1 MNIRVTV
8 EMGYDTTSFDF
19 DNEEAAVLFAG
30 TARKHLHID
39 KDDEGKSKKS
49 KVVVEFLVEEED
61 N

>member
-1 MNIRVTV
+1 MKIRVTIK
-8 EMGYDTTSFDF
+8 MGYEEISFDF

-30 TARKHLHID
+30 TARKHLYID

-49 KVVVEFLVEEED
+49 RVIVEFLIEEED

>member
-8 EMGYDTTSFDF
+8 EMGYDKTSFDF

-39 KDDEGKSKKS
+39 KDDDGKGKESR
-49 KVVVEFLVEEED
+49 VIVEFLIEEED